1 MFVSLYLDVLRP
13 GGVNKTGNTS
23 AYGQSSLLFVCP
35 LQYRMLDP
43 GHLVQETVT
52 VQEEPQETMPVI
64 SVETS
69 EDGTTRRTETT
80 VSLFDDLNFFR
91 DRDIWSNFTIA

>member
-1 MFVSLYLDVLRP
+1 MCACVLSFYF
-13 GGVNKTGNTS
+13 GGQTRFILKETLS
-23 AYGQSSLLFVCP
+23 AYGFSSLLFLGP

-43 GHLVQETVT
+43 GHLVEETVT
-52 VQEEPQETMPVI
+52 VQEDPREMMPVI

-80 VSLFDDLNFFR
+80 VSLLHKHVSISFEYTVKH
-91 DRDIWSNFTIA
+91 S